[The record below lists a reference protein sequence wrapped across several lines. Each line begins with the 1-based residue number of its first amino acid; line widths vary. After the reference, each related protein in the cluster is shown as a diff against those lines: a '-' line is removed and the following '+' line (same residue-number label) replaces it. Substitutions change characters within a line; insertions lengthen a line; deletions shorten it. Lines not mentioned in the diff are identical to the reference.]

1 MTTAHVSRTLLPPH
15 IGSVD
20 QVSAQF
26 KGKLRKTNK
35 AGKREISIC
44 TVYSETQKKNL
55 LVERSQHRALQE
67 AAGLLLLVSFT
78 TPYLAVCCLHS
89 KGTSV

>member
-1 MTTAHVSRTLLPPH
+1 MTTAHVSHTLLPPH

-26 KGKLRKTNK
+26 KRKLRKTNK

-44 TVYSETQKKNL
+44 TVYSETQKKKP
-55 LVERSQHRALQE
+55 
-67 AAGLLLLVSFT
+67 F
-78 TPYLAVCCLHS
+78 
-89 KGTSV
+89 